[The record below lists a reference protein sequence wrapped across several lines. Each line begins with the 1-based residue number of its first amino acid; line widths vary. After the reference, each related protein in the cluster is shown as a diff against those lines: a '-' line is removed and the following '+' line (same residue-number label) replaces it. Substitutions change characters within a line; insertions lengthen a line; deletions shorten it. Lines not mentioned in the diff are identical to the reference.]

1 MEMDGKTILI
11 IEDDLDL
18 SDLLKERI
26 ADLGY
31 NLIFVHTASDAISC
45 FSKIKP
51 SLMLLDL
58 SLPDLNGKDLIYEL
72 IKLNYSLPPFI
83 VATGKGD
90 ERIAVEMMKLGAKDY
105 LIKDRNFLDLISIVI
120 SRVIKEYENE
130 SKLKIAEQA
139 LIESNQFNKQIIA
152 SASEGIVVYD
162 INFRYQVWNTYME
175 VLTGLSAAKVLYKKP
190 NEVFEFIKE
199 SDLLD
204 DFYKAISGEILPE
217 RDLPFFFPDS
227 GKSGWASVTIAPLFD
242 SSGSV
247 TGVIN
252 TIRDIS
258 KRKETEKLINLKNDE
273 LVKLNIEKDK
283 FFSIIAH
290 DLRSPFNAFL
300 GFTTM
305 MVEDLPS
312 LKQNEIQEIAI
323 EMRKSAFNLF
333 GLLENLLEWSRIRGG
348 TTGFEPRKFKLTSLS
363 VENQYSLFETAKSK
377 NIKITVNIPD
387 NTFIYADENMISSTI
402 RNLISNA
409 LKFSKTGG
417 RVSLDV
423 GDSGNGFVEISVRDN
438 GIGMNKELLRDL
450 FRIDVQTKR
459 KGTSGEP
466 SAGLGLL
473 LCKEFVEKMGG
484 EIKVE
489 SEEGQGSTFR
499 FTVPKEEKK
508 NSNP

>member
-11 IEDDLDL
+11 VEDDLDL
-18 SDLLKERI
+18 SELLNERI
-26 ADLGY
+26 SDLGY
-31 NLIFVHTASDAISC
+31 NLIFVHTATDAISF
-45 FSKIKP
+45 FSKTKP
-51 SLMLLDL
+51 NLMLLDL
-58 SLPDLNGKDLIYEL
+58 SLPDLNGKDLICEL

-105 LIKDRNFLDLISIVI
+105 LIKDRNFLDLVSIVV
-120 SRVIKEYENE
+120 SRVIKEADNE
-130 SKLKIAEQA
+130 AKLKMTELA

-162 INFRYQVWNTYME
+162 RDFNYQVWNPFMETLTGVKASE
-175 VLTGLSAAKVLYKKP
+175 VLDKYPFDIFPKL
-190 NEVFEFIKE
+190 KE
-199 SDLLD
+199 ADLISDLE
-204 DFYKAISGEILPE
+204 KAIRGETLPE
-217 RDLPFFFPDS
+217 KDMSFNFPDS
-227 GKSGWASVTIAPLFD
+227 GKSGWAAYTTAPLFD
-242 SSGSV
+242 SSGNV

-258 KRKETEKLINLKNDE
+258 RRKEAEKLINLKNEE
-273 LVKLNIEKDK
+273 LIKLNVEKDK

-348 TTGFEPRKFKLTSLS
+348 TTGFEPRKFKLTSMS
-363 VENQYSLFETAKSK
+363 VENQYSLFETARSK
-377 NIKITVNIPD
+377 NIEIVVNIPE
-387 NTFIYADENMISSTI
+387 NTIIYADENMIGSTI

-409 LKFSKTGG
+409 LKFTKTGG
-417 RVSLDV
+417 RVSLDAT
-423 GDSGNGFVEISVRDN
+423 DSDNGFVEISVRDN
-438 GIGMNKELLRDL
+438 GIGMNNDLLRDL

-484 EIKVE
+484 EINVE

-499 FTVPKEEKK
+499 FTVPKEEKITDT
-508 NSNP
+508 P